1 MAFRAVLDKMT
12 VAATSARSVYSSNI
26 FSCYL
31 AAAKTGPSVGREPQD
46 VAVQRERYD
55 AISFAPA
62 YDPHH
67 DARRPSS
74 GRSNLS
80 PDRPEVMKLG

>member
-12 VAATSARSVYSSNI
+12 VAAKSAWSVYSSNI
-26 FSCYL
+26 FSCHL
-31 AAAKTGPSVGREPQD
+31 VAAKGLARLFQPSVQAD
-46 VAVQRERYD
+46 
-55 AISFAPA
+55 SSC
-62 YDPHH
+62 
-67 DARRPSS
+67 PSS